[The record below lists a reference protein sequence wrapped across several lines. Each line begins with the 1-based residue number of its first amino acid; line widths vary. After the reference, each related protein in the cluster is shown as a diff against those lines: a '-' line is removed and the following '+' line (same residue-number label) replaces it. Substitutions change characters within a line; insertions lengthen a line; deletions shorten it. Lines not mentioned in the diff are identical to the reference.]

1 MSETKAK
8 SDAPLRQE
16 RHRLAMAKRRMSV
29 LENEDDDP
37 ILSAINLVDVFLV
50 AIAILMIGMSNDP
63 IRQLMN
69 QDLTII
75 RDAGKPTMEVLVK
88 QRESLSRFQSTG
100 ASIQGNGTKAGTA
113 YQLSDGTM
121 VYVPSSAEQATSAK
135 IGEPR

>member
-1 MSETKAK
+1 MSETAVK
-8 SDAPLRQE
+8 SGAPAGREQ
-16 RHRLAMAKRRMSV
+16 HRLATAKRRLSI

-63 IRQLMN
+63 LRQLMN
-69 QDLTII
+69 EDLTVI

-88 QRESLSRFQSTG
+88 QGESLSRFQSTG
-100 ASIQGNGTKAGTA
+100 ASIEGNGTKAGTA

-121 VYVPSSAEQATSAK
+121 VYVPSSAEHAGSRKA
-135 IGEPR
+135 GEPR